1 MIGNSR
7 DQSGIRLLSL
17 AGPNDKSAAK
27 RMNINIGPPGARYRD
42 EILGTKS
49 FGGRAA
55 GYDQ

>member
-1 MIGNSR
+1 MIGNSG

-27 RMNINIGPPGARYRD
+27 WMNINICATGARNRD
-42 EILGTKS
+42 EILGTES